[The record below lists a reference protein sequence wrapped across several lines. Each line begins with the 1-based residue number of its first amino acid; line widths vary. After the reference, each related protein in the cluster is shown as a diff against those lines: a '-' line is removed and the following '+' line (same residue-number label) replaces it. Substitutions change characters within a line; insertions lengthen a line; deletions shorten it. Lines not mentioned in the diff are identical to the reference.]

1 MIALKPKRI
10 AAIFDPFPE
19 RCPGRRIWFGNP
31 EGDSLKENP
40 VLFGAHSDFISQP
53 APDPMGGG

>member
-1 MIALKPKRI
+1 MIALKPKRV
-10 AAIFDPFPE
+10 AAIFDPF
-19 RCPGRRIWFGNP
+19 PGRRIWFGNP

-40 VLFGAHSDFISQP
+40 VLFGARSDFISQP